1 MSDGIAYQNKDIEF
15 KILSESYKERSFEAY
30 GLKLPRIKE
39 VLPTNLPIVYANEMR
54 MDNLFLLED
63 DTYALVDYESVNTVK
78 NRIKYMHYISR
89 VTQRIYNE
97 IGKTPFIRMI
107 VIYTGDVEKAD
118 NVFQVGCMTLQMEQ
132 VFVSNLPAEKIYQTV
147 RYKLERRERLKEQE
161 LMQLIILPLAEK
173 GPEDKQKRIEQVI
186 DLVKRIEDEQEQ
198 KLVFSGLLVITDKF
212 IGRAD
217 AEKIRREITMT
228 KVGRLIF
235 EDGLAEG
242 RKEGRE
248 EGGKEERIIAVVN
261 MIKLDIPE
269 DKILTMYS
277 EEELKAAKEAMKQK
291 A

>member
-39 VLPTNLPIVYANEMR
+39 VLPTNLPAVYTNEMC

-78 NRIKYMHYISR
+78 NRIKYMHYMSR

-132 VFVSNLPAEKIYQTV
+132 VFVSHLPAEKIYQTV
-147 RYKLERRERLKEQE
+147 RYKLECRERLTEQE

-173 GPEDKQKRIEQVI
+173 GPEDKQKRIKQVI